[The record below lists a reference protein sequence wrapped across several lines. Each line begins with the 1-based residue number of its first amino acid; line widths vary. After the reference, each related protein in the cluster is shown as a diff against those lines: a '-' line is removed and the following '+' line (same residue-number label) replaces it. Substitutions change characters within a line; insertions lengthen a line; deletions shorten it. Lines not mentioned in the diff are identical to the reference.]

1 MDYLDYEGL
10 KYYHKK
16 LLNEIESSYTYS
28 SGDSII
34 IDEDNIISVQLD
46 NITNE
51 EIDALGFTLIPNNQ

>member
-16 LLNEIESSYTYS
+16 LLNEIESNYTYS